1 VEDLPATFGRYELI
15 ELLATGGMA
24 HIFRARLSSAE
35 GAAKELV
42 IKRVLPHL
50 VQNRDFIEMFID
62 EARISMPL
70 NHGNIIQVYEFGQE
84 GQDYFLAME
93 YLRGR
98 NLETVLSRLEEKG
111 QRMPIEVAL
120 FIGSEVAKGLD
131 YAHRFRDPHD
141 RPTGIIHR
149 DVSPQNI
156 LVGFHGEVKLT
167 DFGIAKAKSR
177 IRQTGQGII
186 RGKACYLSPE
196 QAECTDLDGRSDLF
210 SLATV
215 AYEMLT
221 GVRVFE
227 GDTEVATLQK
237 VRQSKVQP
245 PLHLRSDLPKPV
257 DAAVL
262 KALSR
267 DRSDRF
273 ETTGAFQVVLSRALH
288 DLDPE
293 FTSAVVAD
301 WMRKLFSDDITREIT
316 ARTTKERML
325 ERLKQ
330 ENKELDTG
338 KLTTGE
344 ILRMG
349 TLSIKSDKVLGKQL
363 SGGRRW
369 LLVSLLVVLI
379 VGAGIGVWAGWPAI
393 SRWLG
398 GDNGP
403 IGTADAGTTDP
414 EPAVPDAGAAAD
426 LGDAK
431 PPPAD
436 KPPKILYGYLD
447 LGSQPWAY
455 VEIDGKRLEGETPL
469 LKVRVRAGKRRLRF
483 FNPELKL
490 EKTMVVTVRPNKTQ
504 LVNIKLNEP

>member
-1 VEDLPATFGRYELI
+1 
-15 ELLATGGMA
+15 
-24 HIFRARLSSAE
+24 
-35 GAAKELV
+35 
-42 IKRVLPHL
+42 
-50 VQNRDFIEMFID
+50 
-62 EARISMPL
+62 
-70 NHGNIIQVYEFGQE
+70 
-84 GQDYFLAME
+84 
-93 YLRGR
+93 
-98 NLETVLSRLEEKG
+98 
-111 QRMPIEVAL
+111 
-120 FIGSEVAKGLD
+120 
-131 YAHRFRDPHD
+131 
-141 RPTGIIHR
+141 
-149 DVSPQNI
+149 
-156 LVGFHGEVKLT
+156 
-167 DFGIAKAKSR
+167 
-177 IRQTGQGII
+177 
-186 RGKACYLSPE
+186 
-196 QAECTDLDGRSDLF
+196 
-210 SLATV
+210 V

-227 GDTEVATLQK
+227 GDTEVATLQR

-245 PLHLRSDLPKPV
+245 PLHLRSDLPNPV
-257 DAAVL
+257 DAALL

-267 DRSDRF
+267 DRNDRF
-273 ETTGAFQVVLSRALH
+273 ETAGAFQVVLSRALH
-288 DLDPE
+288 DLNPE

-344 ILRMG
+344 ILQMG

-363 SGGRRW
+363 SSGRRW

-379 VGAGIGVWAGWPAI
+379 AGTGIGVWAGWPVI
-393 SRWLG
+393 MQWLNN
-398 GDNGP
+398 DP
-403 IGTADAGTTDP
+403 IGAADAGTP
-414 EPAVPDAGAAAD
+414 AEEPTSQDAGIAVAD
-426 LGDAK
+426 VAEAK
-431 PPPAD
+431 APPAD
-436 KPPKILYGYLD
+436 KPPKIQYGYLD